1 MCAALCMR
9 FGFAHE
15 ARYGFERCRYNMC
28 TMYLRVCV
36 PGFPREHCVVLV
48 VTAKKQLADDRAA
61 LLGNRCHERRGASR
75 SWMVLSV
82 FSTHTCTRTH
92 SQPTHTHI
100 PLTPHKNKQ
109 RCTHMHMQI
118 HIFSLMHT
126 HIRHCIATLIEL
138 PMFNSN
144 LSLSWRSFWGIA
156 GNYGRCAVI
165 CWR

>member
-1 MCAALCMR
+1 MCAALYVR

-15 ARYGFERCRYNMC
+15 ALYGFKRCKCNMC
-28 TMYLRVCV
+28 AVCLRVCV

-109 RCTHMHMQI
+109 
-118 HIFSLMHT
+118 MHT
-126 HIRHCIATLIEL
+126 HARAESHILTHFMHTHTLDIAYH
-138 PMFNSN
+138 P
-144 LSLSWRSFWGIA
+144 
-156 GNYGRCAVI
+156 
-165 CWR
+165 